1 MASKKNRTNWVIPV
15 FIMAV
20 LLVGMYFIN
29 KLQNPPP
36 ASAPPPPP
44 PPPAATA
51 SAKPVGPPGEAAKF
65 TAAPDEVAINNPATA
80 KTRLELGWEYDP
92 SVQAHPEQLQA
103 LISILSRSAQTSG
116 GQISFVAA
124 DLDLPKAVLS
134 PASKGIPGLGLY
146 INGKSSAIVQGKPVD
161 LSGNPGT
168 GNLTPMS
175 LAPVFA
181 SMNLH
186 P

>member
-1 MASKKNRTNWVIPV
+1 LASKKNRTNWVIPV

-20 LLVGMYFIN
+20 LLVGIGFIN
-29 KLQNPPP
+29 RLQNPPP
-36 ASAPPPPP
+36 ASPPPPPP

-51 SAKPVGPPGEAAKF
+51 SAKPSGPPGAAAKF
-65 TAAPDEVAINNPATA
+65 TAAPEDVVINNPATA

-92 SVQAHPEQLQA
+92 TVQAHPEQLQA
-103 LISILSRSAQTSG
+103 LISMLIRSAQASG
-116 GQISFVAA
+116 GQVSFVAA
-124 DLDLPKAVLS
+124 DLDLPKAELS

-146 INGKSSAIVQGKPVD
+146 INGKSSATVQGKPVD

-168 GNLTPMS
+168 GNLTQTS
-175 LAPVFA
+175 LSPVLA